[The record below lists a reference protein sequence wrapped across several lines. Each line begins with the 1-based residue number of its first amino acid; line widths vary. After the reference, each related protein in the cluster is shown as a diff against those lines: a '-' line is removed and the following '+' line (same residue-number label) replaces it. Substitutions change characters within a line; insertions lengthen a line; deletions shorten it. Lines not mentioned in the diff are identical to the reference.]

1 MSTQE
6 LLAEIQKLPPEER
19 HQLLDALTGDVSNGA
34 QTGQPMSEDE
44 VERILFARGIIGE
57 IPDPSAYT
65 DEDEDFEP
73 IEVLGQPLSETI
85 IEERR

>member
-6 LLAEIQKLPPEER
+6 LLAEIQKLPPEKR
-19 HQLLDALTGDVSNGA
+19 QQLLDALTGDMSKGA
-34 QTGQPMSEDE
+34 RTDQPMSEDE

-73 IEVLGQPLSETI
+73 IEVPGQPLSETI

>member
-6 LLAEIQKLPPEER
+6 LLAEIQKLPLEEQR
-19 HQLLDALTGDVSNGA
+19 RLLDVLAESVK
-34 QTGQPMSEDE
+34 QQPESRQPIGEDE
-44 VERILFARGIIGE
+44 VERILFEKGIIGH
-57 IPDPSAYT
+57 IPDASAYT

-73 IEVLGQPLSETI
+73 IEVEGKPISETI

>member
-6 LLAEIQKLPPEER
+6 LLAEIQKLPREER
-19 HQLLDALTGDVSNGA
+19 HQLLDALTGDVGTGA
-34 QTGQPMSEDE
+34 QTDQPMSEDE

-73 IEVLGQPLSETI
+73 IEVLGPPLSETI

>member
-6 LLAEIQKLPPEER
+6 LLAEIQKLPPEKR
-19 HQLLDALTGDVSNGA
+19 QQLLDALTGDMNRGA
-34 QTGQPMSEDE
+34 QTDQPMSEDE

-73 IEVLGQPLSETI
+73 IEVPGQPLSEMI

>member
-6 LLAEIQKLPPEER
+6 LLTEIQKLPPEKR
-19 HQLLDALTGDVSNGA
+19 QLLLDALAGDMDKGA
-34 QTGQPMSEDE
+34 QTDQPMSEDE

-73 IEVLGQPLSETI
+73 IEVPGQPLSETI

>member
-6 LLAEIQKLPPEER
+6 LLAEIQKLPLEKR
-19 HQLLDALTGDVSNGA
+19 QQLMDALTGDMSKGA
-34 QTGQPMSEDE
+34 QTDQPMSEDE

-73 IEVLGQPLSETI
+73 IEVPGQPLSETI

>member
-6 LLAEIQKLPPEER
+6 LLAEIKKLPPEER
-19 HQLLDALTGDVSNGA
+19 RQLVDALTGDVRTGA
-34 QTGQPMSEDE
+34 QTDQPMSEDD
-44 VERILFARGIIGE
+44 VERILFARGIIGQV
-57 IPDPSAYT
+57 PDPSAYT

-73 IEVLGQPLSETI
+73 IEVVGQPLSETI